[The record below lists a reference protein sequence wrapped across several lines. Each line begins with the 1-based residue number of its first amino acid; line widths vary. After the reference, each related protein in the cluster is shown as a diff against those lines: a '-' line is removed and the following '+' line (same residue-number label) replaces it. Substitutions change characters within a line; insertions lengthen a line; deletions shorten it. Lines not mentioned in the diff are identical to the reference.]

1 LTISVRVVGGVGMPV
16 PLMVAD
22 PLAFPLILSVA
33 VSASSTE
40 GVKTSSTVQEF
51 PAKIEP
57 PFVQVPVPVLEKS
70 AAFIPV
76 MVKYGVFSVSVALPV
91 FETVTVKGG
100 LL

>member
-1 LTISVRVVGGVGMPV
+1 
-16 PLMVAD
+16 MVAD

-33 VSASSTE
+33 VSAASIE
-40 GVKTSSTVQEF
+40 GVKMSSAVQEF
-51 PAKIEP
+51 PAKTEP

-70 AAFIPV
+70 AAFIPA

-91 FETVTVKGG
+91 FETVTISG